1 MGAGFTRAFLPDSP
15 LMEADYG
22 AADLAERI
30 KGLPR
35 ASQMLDWERSRHRDG
50 FINIERLMTRLD
62 SLMPYDEDHGGTD
75 EYRFLLSQVM
85 DGFLAKLERVKNDA
99 RPHDALNNVAR
110 LCTERSVNCI
120 TFNYDDVLDQAL
132 AETQFPGSDG
142 WHAKRGYGF
151 YCRDSRG
158 TTGIHWD
165 QNIGERT
172 PMLLLKLHGSINW
185 RPMKGY
191 SEPYVLDAITHH
203 EDWPSDNS
211 LGKEDLLLV
220 ERHLESQPLIA
231 PPVLSKA
238 SLVRQPVLRVV
249 WSLAYEKLAKARSVT
264 FVGYSFPT
272 TDMAAQTLF
281 YEALRDLPRSAIN
294 IVTLASTAKEKE
306 TIMERYRSILGR
318 IPERQFDFNGAL
330 SWSKRLVM

>member
-1 MGAGFTRAFLPDSP
+1 MIPD
-15 LMEADYG
+15 
-22 AADLAERI
+22 ADLQAHV
-30 KGLPR
+30 
-35 ASQMLDWERSRHRDG
+35 SLDYR
-50 FINIERLMTRLD
+50 FPFRLMSRWTTLRLD

-132 AETQFPGSDG
+132 AETRFPGSDG

-272 TDMAAQTLF
+272 TDMPAPGSLSMTCRSVAVGLVGQGQRRAAF
-281 YEALRDLPRSAIN
+281 YG
-294 IVTLASTAKEKE
+294 LARNSPPHK
-306 TIMERYRSILGR
+306 G
-318 IPERQFDFNGAL
+318 D
-330 SWSKRLVM
+330 